1 MDLSSLPPGRT
12 GPFIAVSAAIIL
24 VSILFFTVYPLILII
39 SLIKKR
45 SREMESEYKRFKI
58 YNLMI
63 VLLGSATI
71 INNLIP
77 SAKMMT
83 NNFRTFSEMK
93 PHIVFNYPLLIGTI
107 AAAFFSAKYLSKI
120 KTKKRTKILYIF
132 TLALLTSLF
141 AILYHWNF
149 FAIVG

>member
-1 MDLSSLPPGRT
+1 
-12 GPFIAVSAAIIL
+12 
-24 VSILFFTVYPLILII
+24 
-39 SLIKKR
+39 
-45 SREMESEYKRFKI
+45 
-58 YNLMI
+58 
-63 VLLGSATI
+63 
-71 INNLIP
+71 
-77 SAKMMT
+77 
-83 NNFRTFSEMK
+83 MK